1 MGGLYKSRGVKRSR
15 VGSVV
20 VPEAVKKYVNRR
32 VNASG
37 EKKFVSS
44 AWNFTSSTTPTNTLL
59 TGVAQG
65 DDVGNRTGNQIRLK
79 KVSIRGA
86 FFANT
91 GGASQ
96 EAIRVILYKPKDLA
110 GLLTGGVNVP
120 PDPQLHTVI
129 FDKIMALAAASAN
142 AGGDTTADINWDFPL
157 GNTIAQFDGTSAA
170 TLAAGQLYLYICST
184 AATNGPTAY
193 GSAIVEFMD
202 K

>member
-15 VGSVV
+15 TGTMV

-37 EKKFVSS
+37 EKKFVTSS
-44 AWNFTSSTTPTNTLL
+44 WNFDTSTTASNSLL

-79 KVSIRGA
+79 KVSIRAA
-86 FFANT
+86 FFANAT
-91 GGASQ
+91 GAAQ
-96 EAIRVILYKPKDLA
+96 EAVRVILYKPKDLA
-110 GLLTGGVNVP
+110 GLLTGGVNTM

-129 FDKIMALAAASAN
+129 HDKMIALSAWSAN
-142 AGGDTTADINWDFPL
+142 TGGLTVADLNWDFPL
-157 GNTIAQFDGTSAA
+157 GGTIAQFDGTGASS
-170 TLAAGQLYLYICST
+170 LAAGQLYLYICST
-184 AATNGPTAY
+184 TASNGPSAY
-193 GSAIVEFMD
+193 GSAIVEFTD